1 MLYEYPSKAKF
12 GKNIPKTK
20 FYEKANINAKVK
32 EKFVSQ
38 VSKII
43 WQYKLSSETIN
54 LSRTENIAEIQ
65 VFDIELKSEEL
76 DIEVL
81 KAIDKS
87 IPFPIVFQLKYNHQ
101 IQIKT
106 AYKRVNESDKTKW
119 IIDSYFSS
127 KWYDFTYEKSPLP
140 VVLNI
145 EKLYEK
151 IIENLMTIKISKNIP
166 LQEKIENINRL
177 EVLEK
182 QYKQLKSKRDKEK
195 QFNKKV
201 ECNSLLKD
209 IKKEIEL
216 IK

>member
-54 LSRTENIAEIQ
+54 LSRTEDISEIQ

-87 IPFPIVFQLKYNHQ
+87 IPFPIIFQLKYNNQ

-106 AYKRVNESDKTKW
+106 AYKRLNESDKTKW

-127 KWYDFTYEKSPLP
+127 KWHDLTDEKSLLP
-140 VVLNI
+140 VVLN
-145 EKLYEK
+145 
-151 IIENLMTIKISKNIP
+151 
-166 LQEKIENINRL
+166 
-177 EVLEK
+177 
-182 QYKQLKSKRDKEK
+182 
-195 QFNKKV
+195 F
-201 ECNSLLKD
+201 
-209 IKKEIEL
+209 
-216 IK
+216 